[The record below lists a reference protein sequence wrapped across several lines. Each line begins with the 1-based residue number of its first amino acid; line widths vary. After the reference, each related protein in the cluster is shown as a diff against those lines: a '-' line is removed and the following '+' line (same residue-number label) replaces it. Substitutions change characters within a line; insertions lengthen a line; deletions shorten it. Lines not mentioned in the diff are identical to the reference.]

1 MVIKMGFDFHVHGLW
16 ILGALFFFV
25 AGLMAGNLQWVVG
38 TTEVSF
44 GISVILI
51 FLLFLIAA
59 MFWIS
64 AAVNARHDEFMAPT
78 RSSEEVRTERE
89 IVVKEAPKPAEKGNI
104 YINVYRNGKLAKTQ
118 AVQRDALRD
127 TSVRV

>member
-1 MVIKMGFDFHVHGLW
+1 MSFDFHVHGLW

-25 AGLMAGNLQWVVG
+25 AGIMAGNLQWVMG
-38 TTEVSF
+38 TTEVSY

-64 AAVNARHDEFMAPT
+64 AAVNARHDEFSGRTPYMEET
-78 RSSEEVRTERE
+78 RREEPAKEERKGNVYVNVYRDGRLVRSEEVSGQKQ
-89 IVVKEAPKPAEKGNI
+89 I
-104 YINVYRNGKLAKTQ
+104 
-118 AVQRDALRD
+118 
-127 TSVRV
+127 RV

>member
-1 MVIKMGFDFHVHGLW
+1 MVIKMSFDFHVHGLW

-25 AGLMAGNLQWVVG
+25 AGIMAGNLQWVMG

-44 GISVILI
+44 GISIVLI

-64 AAVNARHDEFMAPT
+64 AAVNARHEEFHSGVQ
-78 RSSEEVRTERE
+78 RKSNVY
-89 IVVKEAPKPAEKGNI
+89 V
-104 YINVYRNGKLAKTQ
+104 NVYRNGHL
-118 AVQRDALRD
+118 
-127 TSVRV
+127 VRKEEVPSEV